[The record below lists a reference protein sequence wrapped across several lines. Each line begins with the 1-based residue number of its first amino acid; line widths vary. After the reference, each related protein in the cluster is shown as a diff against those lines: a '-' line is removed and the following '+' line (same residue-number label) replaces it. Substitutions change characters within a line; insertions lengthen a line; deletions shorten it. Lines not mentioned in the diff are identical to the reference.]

1 MMTLQ
6 EAKPIAERL
15 RPEEGRVGTTTNA
28 AFDIDTP
35 MACESY
41 VADAVSHLFSGF
53 LIVEDLAAAT
63 RPVGGSQTPL
73 DRSSKDI
80 ATVLVELNDCSV
92 GFWLMPRGTVSRVAR
107 LRGFC
112 APSKRRRSTPEEGKP
127 DAAAAGA
134 LEVKQPQGVEFH
146 AGRLAKKRPEWA
158 NSLAL
163 ATLHLVGAHRAMEQL
178 SESSFPMG
186 APGSFELA
194 CHCLCAALATLDACL
209 ANYEG

>member
-6 EAKPIAERL
+6 EVKPIAQRL
-15 RPEEGRVGTTTNA
+15 RGEEGIDTTTLA
-28 AFDIDTP
+28 IGPDTP

-41 VADAVSHLFSGF
+41 VADAVSHLLSGF
-53 LIVEDLAAAT
+53 VIVEDLAAVI

-92 GFWLMPRGTVSRVAR
+92 GFWLIPRAPVSRVAR

-112 APSKRRRSTPEEGKP
+112 APSKRRRSTPEGGKP
-127 DAAAAGA
+127 DVAADGA
-134 LEVKQPQGVEFH
+134 LELKQPQGVEFH
-146 AGRLAKKRPEWA
+146 AGPLARKRPEWA
-158 NSLAL
+158 NSLAV
-163 ATLHLVGAHRAMEQL
+163 ATLHLVGAHRAMERL

>member
-15 RPEEGRVGTTTNA
+15 RPEGSIGTTTNA
-28 AFDIDTP
+28 SFDIDTP

-41 VADAVSHLFSGF
+41 VADAVSHLLSGF
-53 LIVEDLAAAT
+53 LIVEDLAAAI

-92 GFWLMPRGTVSRVAR
+92 GFWLMMPRAPVSRVAR

-112 APSKRRRSTPEEGKP
+112 APSKCRRSTPEGGKS

-134 LEVKQPQGVEFH
+134 LEVKQPQGVEFR
-146 AGRLAKKRPEWA
+146 AGPLARKRPEWA

-163 ATLHLVGAHRAMEQL
+163 ATLHLVGAHRAMERL

-194 CHCLCAALATLDACL
+194 CHCLCAALATLDACF
-209 ANYEG
+209 ANCEG